1 MNVGRGEAILIQ
13 TPFQNQIL
21 INGGSDST
29 ILRKLE
35 KEMPFWDRK
44 IEAIVLTDVKRDHLM
59 GLIEV
64 LKKI

>member
-13 TPFQNQIL
+13 TPSQNQIL